1 MGFHEKI
8 TNRSNDILNIRKLI
22 RNMPKMLCH
31 VPVILIQNDLIMFN
45 SEMYRVVLKRSLTAV
60 KCHSYRGFIAVIFR
74 VIIQVKVRCDMWFN
88 LYNMRSFRT

>member
-1 MGFHEKI
+1 
-8 TNRSNDILNIRKLI
+8 
-22 RNMPKMLCH
+22 MPKMLCH

-60 KCHSYRGFIAVIFR
+60 KCHSYHGFNAVIFR

-88 LYNMRSFRT
+88 SELGLTPESDGPLIPDPKVSHCGFKV

>member
-1 MGFHEKI
+1 
-8 TNRSNDILNIRKLI
+8 
-22 RNMPKMLCH
+22 MPKMLCH

-88 LYNMRSFRT
+88 LYNMRSFKT